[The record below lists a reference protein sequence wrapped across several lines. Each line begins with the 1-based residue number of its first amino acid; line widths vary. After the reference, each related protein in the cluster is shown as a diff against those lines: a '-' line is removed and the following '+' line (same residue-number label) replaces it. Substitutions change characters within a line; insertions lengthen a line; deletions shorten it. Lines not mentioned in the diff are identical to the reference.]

1 MKPDLPRPLAQALQA
16 VRMAIASAD
25 SAAAGCAAKE
35 LGFLLSLV
43 EMTPAME
50 AAAARVVAACADID
64 EEVEA
69 VSRCRV
75 PPAHSIENAQIL
87 AQWAL
92 QDFALT
98 LPGAGPSREAF
109 HLGLAWAFRCD
120 PTVIR
125 DDSCSRAA

>member
-16 VRMAIASAD
+16 VRIAIAGAD
-25 SAAAGCAAKE
+25 RAAAGCAARE

-43 EMTPAME
+43 ETTPVME
-50 AAAARVVAACADID
+50 SAAARVLAACADID
-64 EEVEA
+64 DEIEA

-75 PPAHSIENAQIL
+75 PPAHSIENAQTL

-109 HLGLAWAFRCD
+109 RLGVAWAFRCD
-120 PTVIR
+120 PPVAR
-125 DDSCSRAA
+125 DDSRLHGA